1 MTQRKPET
9 IQALINRTHKV
20 CPICGEDK
28 SLTEYH
34 KDKHDPYGY
43 SGWCKVCRRTKS
55 REGYLRRKDKILA
68 YIKSYR
74 ATENGKAKRRRESR
88 NRITNHPDKYK
99 ANYLLTNAVR
109 DKRLIPSVC
118 EVCGEIKSQGHH
130 PDYSKPLEVVWLCQ
144 KHHQELHN
152 KLREI

>member
-43 SGWCKVCRRTKS
+43 YGYCKLCRVKKC
-55 REGYLRRKDKILA
+55 REGYARQKSRILDYIKAYRKTEEGKSIRRKEYKNRLEKYPEKIMAENILGRK
-68 YIKSYR
+68 IKSGIIKR
-74 ATENGKAKRRRESR
+74 GTCEICQKENA
-88 NRITNHPDKYK
+88 
-99 ANYLLTNAVR
+99 
-109 DKRLIPSVC
+109 
-118 EVCGEIKSQGHH
+118 QGHH

-152 KLREI
+152 KLRSL